1 MQNLQRYST
10 ILGVFIQD
18 SLAYRSQIT
27 LWMLTDIVP
36 AMIMPFVW
44 FASQNGR
51 SSIGGFTPSQFVL
64 YYLSMT
70 FLGNFIVSHIQ
81 WEMSRDVKDG
91 TLSKFL
97 LYPFSYQLYHF
108 IGNLSYRVMRC
119 AIFLPFVV
127 LWVLIFHNYMDLASL
142 RALNFGGDFWL
153 ALALGHLVA
162 FYFAW
167 AIGTLSFY
175 FVEMESIFVAYYVML
190 AIFSGQLAPYALLP
204 PALKTVAT
212 WTPFRYTLSFPLEV
226 LNGRIQ
232 GAAFW
237 EGVIGQ
243 VGWMIVLIVLGIIG
257 WKRGSRHYTGAGM

>member
-1 MQNLQRYST
+1 MQSIKRYSI

-51 SSIGGFTPSQFVL
+51 PSIGGFTSNQLVL

-70 FLGNFIVSHIQ
+70 FLGNFVVSHVQ
-81 WEMSRDVKDG
+81 WEMSRDIKDG

-97 LYPFSYQLYHF
+97 LYPLSYQLYHF
-108 IGNLSYRVMRC
+108 IGNLSYRVTRC
-119 AIFLPFVV
+119 FIFLPFVV
-127 LWVLIFHNYMDLASL
+127 LWILVFHRYMDLHSL
-142 RALNFGGDFWL
+142 GALHLGWSFWL
-153 ALALGHLVA
+153 ALGLGHTVA
-162 FYFAW
+162 FFFAW
-167 AIGTLSFY
+167 ALGTLAFY
-175 FVEMESIFVAYYVML
+175 FVEMENIFVAYYVFL

-226 LNGRIQ
+226 LNGRVA
-232 GAAFW
+232 GDAYW
-237 EGVIGQ
+237 TGVVGQ
-243 VGWMIVLIVLGIIG
+243 AGWLVVLIVLGNIG
-257 WKRGSRHYTGAGM
+257 WRRGSRRYAGAGM